1 MNTGSQNGHIEH
13 AHLNEEWI
21 RKYQSKSLAAEE
33 LEAAGRHL
41 SDCGSCRRVVLERMG
56 PVRLPEELSELPEP
70 LHLSYEQI
78 TAYIDDK
85 LGGADRERV
94 DAHTF
99 ICASCSRE
107 IEDLRK
113 LDAML
118 AEPEAEVKT
127 EPARV
132 SLWERLAQAFR
143 VPGAV
148 PKFGMALG
156 AVVLGVFLLLPLKF
170 GGGGG
175 GGDIDNLVRRAG
187 SASPGLSFGG
197 LALVV
202 GGVLYIVYRLLRRR

>member
-1 MNTGSQNGHIEH
+1 MNTESQNWHTEPT
-13 AHLNEEWI
+13 HLDEEWI

-33 LEAAGRHL
+33 LETAGRHL

-56 PVRLPEELSELPEP
+56 PVRLPEELADLPEP

-78 TAYIDDK
+78 TAYIDGK
-85 LGGADRERV
+85 PGGAEKERV
-94 DAHTF
+94 EAHSF
-99 ICASCSRE
+99 ICSSCSRE

-113 LDAML
+113 LDALL

-132 SLWERLAQAFR
+132 SLWERMMQAFR

-156 AVVLGVFLLLPLKF
+156 AIVVGVLLLNPGGRAGS
-170 GGGGG
+170 GGGGFPNLIQEFGTGLHEGIHLG
-175 GGDIDNLVRRAG
+175 GY
-187 SASPGLSFGG
+187 
-197 LALVV
+197 ALVAA
-202 GGVLYIVYRLLRRR
+202 GVVYIAYLLMRRR